1 LFIHEKHVAVW
12 FSLETV
18 GHLILCSSS
27 LDLNEMGIVGGW
39 IAERNERRKNGV
51 GMKIKIKIEM
61 AL

>member
-1 LFIHEKHVAVW
+1 MAVW